1 MSENFLLDE
10 IMSDSYSTV
19 EELSL
24 PTNGAFYDPA
34 DQVLAEG
41 VNPAAVRIVPLT
53 ALKENTFQ
61 DPIMMLSGKATEK
74 LVRQI
79 CPDIQNPMKLCD
91 IDMEAIL
98 LAARLVSYGSEMKV
112 PHKCQNPEMKTPQE
126 LSAIPKDEQ
135 VGDALFKCREENIVP
150 VDLSAMIQKYAPFT
164 DEVYKSFNLSL
175 PNGQS
180 LMLKPIA
187 YGDALRVM
195 RDLMRENASTFN
207 KDDLFSENMI
217 NEYVTRFE
225 RNEGIM
231 LNTIMDQI
239 SFVQSRTGQ
248 RTSELAIIEPWLKTL
263 PENILLKIQDKI
275 KEMNDSFARLSVIQ
289 YTCPVCSYENE
300 FRVDFDP
307 QKLFTVAE
315 PSSPEKGSSAKS
327 PSIGS
332 AGNKSSKTTPR
343 SRSPVRGR

>member
-34 DQVLAEG
+34 DQVLVEG
-41 VNPAAVRIVPLT
+41 ANPAAVRIVPLT
-53 ALKENTFQ
+53 SLKENTFQ

-74 LVRQI
+74 LVRQV

-98 LAARLVSYGSEMKV
+98 LAARLVSYGSDMKV
-112 PHKCQNPEMKTPQE
+112 PHKCQNPELKTPEE
-126 LSAIPKDEQ
+126 LAPIPKDEQ
-135 VGDALFKCREENIVP
+135 VGDMLFKCREESIVP

-164 DEVYKSFNLSL
+164 DEVYETFKLVL
-175 PNGQS
+175 PNGQVV
-180 LMLKPIA
+180 MLKPIT

-195 RDLMRENASTFN
+195 RDLMRENATTF
-207 KDDLFSENMI
+207 KADELFTENMI
-217 NEYVTRFE
+217 TEYVTRFE

-239 SFVQSRTGQ
+239 NFVQSRSGH
-248 RTSELAIIEPWLKTL
+248 RTSDMAIIQPWLETL
-263 PENILLKIQDKI
+263 PDNVLLKVQEKI
-275 KEMNDSFARLSVIQ
+275 KEMNDGFARLSVIQ

-332 AGNKSSKTTPR
+332 AGSKSSKTTPR